1 MKSKKKMNKKKIVWL
16 SITAALIVG
25 FVLLIIFAMLA
36 KQEEPGH
43 EHDWTAGS
51 RVIREAT
58 SKEYGL
64 IEYTCSCGEKT
75 EQYTEKLDHDHAYT
89 GDWLHNRANHWH
101 ACDKEGCTILR
112 DKAAHTY
119 DEGVIIT
126 EANQNAAGTKRYTCT
141 VCKYSYVDNYSVKA
155 TVTKD
160 EWIASFNSSLFEN
173 VTFYIKNT
181 KGTATTEASIKIA
194 HGMVEETINGVATTY
209 QNDQAAVYGTVS
221 LCQFL
226 ERFAQEYDSYFY
238 HSETRAYTLDQG
250 GVLASVQFSNGRIT
264 RVTYKDA
271 EGSTVIEL
279 SAYGRT
285 EIQE

>member
-1 MKSKKKMNKKKIVWL
+1 MRSKKKMSKRKIVWL
-16 SITAALIVG
+16 SIALALIVG
-25 FVLLIIFAMLA
+25 FVLLIVFAMLA
-36 KQEEPGH
+36 NKEEPGH

-64 IEYTCSCGEKT
+64 IEYSCTCGEKT
-75 EQYTEKLDHDHAYT
+75 EQYTPKLDHDHAYT

-101 ACDKEGCTILR
+101 ACDKQGCTVLR

-126 EANQNAAGTKRYTCT
+126 EANQNIAGTKRYTCT
-141 VCKYSYVDNYSVKA
+141 VCQYSYVDNYSVKA
-155 TVTKD
+155 TVTRE
-160 EWIASFNSSLFEN
+160 EWAASFSASLFEN
-173 VTFYIKNT
+173 VTYFIKT
-181 KGTATTEASIKIA
+181 EKGSSTVEASVKVA
-194 HGMVEETINGVATTY
+194 NGMVEETVGGVTITYENNGDAL
-209 QNDQAAVYGTVS
+209 YGTVS

-226 ERFAQEYDSYFY
+226 ERFVGEYDNYFY

-250 GVLASVQFSNGRIT
+250 GVLASVQYSNGHIT